1 MQKCSFC
8 GSQFGDHRCYFCG
21 KNCCTSCMTDDK
33 SRCKNCYIKKRT
45 LGWNVIKKNKII
57 IAFIAFL
64 WIYAV
69 FPGPFLPGLGSTF
82 YWATLIAAILFT
94 IPLGF
99 MLFFWSRTPP
109 SSDIK
114 K

>member
-8 GSQFGDHRCYFCG
+8 GSQFGDRRCYFCG

-33 SRCKNCYIKKRT
+33 SRCKSCYIKKRT

-57 IAFIAFL
+57 IVFIAFL

-69 FPGPFLPGLGSTF
+69 FT
-82 YWATLIAAILFT
+82 A
-94 IPLGF
+94 
-99 MLFFWSRTPP
+99 SR
-109 SSDIK
+109 SAEGWQKVCRSLRG
-114 K
+114 